1 VGIEPAFA
9 RNALSRPLPGID
21 LATFAATDLD
31 LTISG
36 LSRQFPAR
44 AMQDNSDIPDTDNAL
59 PAAPDEPLA
68 GPRPRGEHGKW
79 TAAIVISCLLH
90 AAVAAAF
97 LISHAGRSDSQDT
110 MESEGSDQ
118 TGDKVAGSALDKNP
132 AAVNVT
138 LVPNPQPAKPQ
149 PAKAARPA
157 PPTKPSRPE
166 QEVAAPVPKPAREQE
181 AQSSPEPAK
190 QSSVTPDILVAATPR
205 PDHQSVATP
214 NEVTKTETPAQPAP
228 QPEAI
233 EMPVAVPDQPP
244 IPQARPAPAAAP
256 VREADGRSGTA
267 DGQDRLAQAASKGK
281 QQNEAGTSAEDNYR
295 GDVFAKLGRVN
306 RTLPPS
312 LQLAARNNAVV
323 AFVVGRKGNI
333 DELRILESSGSEV
346 FDKAALGIVRK
357 AAPFPPMPSQAASP
371 SLEFEIGIG
380 PF

>member
-1 VGIEPAFA
+1 MEPAFA
-9 RNALSRPLPGID
+9 RETLCGPLLGID
-21 LATFAATDLD
+21 LATDLD
-31 LTISG
+31 LTISR
-36 LSRQFPAR
+36 LSRQLPAR
-44 AMQDNSDIPDTDNAL
+44 AMQDTSDIPDTDSAL
-59 PAAPDEPLA
+59 PAAPYEPLA
-68 GPRPRGEHGKW
+68 GPRPRGEYGKW
-79 TAAIVISCLLH
+79 TVTVAASCLIH
-90 AAVAAAF
+90 GAVAAA
-97 LISHAGRSDSQDT
+97 LLMSPAAKSNLQDPAQA
-110 MESEGSDQ
+110 EGSDRSG
-118 TGDKVAGSALDKNP
+118 TNVAGSALDKNP

-149 PAKAARPA
+149 PAKAARPV
-157 PPTKPSRPE
+157 PPTKPSQPK
-166 QEVAAPVPKPAREQE
+166 QEAQTPVPEPAREQI
-181 AQSSPEPAK
+181 AQSSPEPVK
-190 QSSVTPDILVAATPR
+190 QSVVTPDTLVAATPR
-205 PDHQSVATP
+205 SEHQSVP
-214 NEVTKTETPAQPAP
+214 PQNVTKTETPAQPTP
-228 QPEAI
+228 QPETI
-233 EMPVAVPDQPP
+233 EMPVSVPDQPP

-281 QQNEAGTSAEDNYR
+281 QQKEAGTSAEDSYR

-333 DELRILESSGSEV
+333 DELRILESSGSAV

-357 AAPFPPMPSQAASP
+357 AAPFPPMPPQAASP

>member
-1 VGIEPAFA
+1 MQEI
-9 RNALSRPLPGID
+9 SPLPDAGSD
-21 LATFAATDLD
+21 LAIAPAERLA
-31 LTISG
+31 
-36 LSRQFPAR
+36 PAR
-44 AMQDNSDIPDTDNAL
+44 PS
-59 PAAPDEPLA
+59 A
-68 GPRPRGEHGKW
+68 GSGKW
-79 TAAIVISCLLH
+79 TAAIAISCVLH

-97 LISHAGRSDSQDT
+97 LISHAGKSDSQDT

-138 LVPNPQPAKPQ
+138 LVPTPQPAKPEPAKPK
-149 PAKAARPA
+149 PAKAARPV
-157 PPTKPSRPE
+157 PPTKPAQPE
-166 QEVAAPVPKPAREQE
+166 QEAAKPVPEPTREQQ
-181 AQSSPEPAK
+181 AQSSPQPVK
-190 QSSVTPDILVAATPR
+190 QSVMIPDILVAATPR
-205 PDHQSVATP
+205 PDRQSVAAR
-214 NEVTKTETPAQPAP
+214 NAVTNTETPAP
-228 QPEAI
+228 QPETV
-233 EMPVAVPDQPP
+233 EMPVAFPDQPP

-256 VREADGRSGTA
+256 VRDADGRSGTA

-281 QQNEAGTSAEDNYR
+281 QQKDAGTSAEDSYR
-295 GDVFAKLGRVN
+295 GDVFAKLGSVN

-333 DELRILESSGSEV
+333 DELRILESSGSAV

-357 AAPFPPMPSQAASP
+357 AAPFPPMPPQAASP

>member
-1 VGIEPAFA
+1 MAG
-9 RNALSRPLPGID
+9 PLVDYGLLPFGAD
-21 LATFAATDLD
+21 DLD
-31 LTISG
+31 LTILRAS
-36 LSRQFPAR
+36 LQFSARDMQEISPLPDAGSDLAIAPAERLAPAR
-44 AMQDNSDIPDTDNAL
+44 PS
-59 PAAPDEPLA
+59 A
-68 GPRPRGEHGKW
+68 GSGKW
-79 TAAIVISCLLH
+79 TAAIAISCVLH

-97 LISHAGRSDSQDT
+97 LISHAGKSDSQDT
-110 MESEGSDQ
+110 MESQGSDQ

-132 AAVNVT
+132 QAVNVT
-138 LVPNPQPAKPQ
+138 LVPNPQPAKPK
-149 PAKAARPA
+149 PAKAARPV

-166 QEVAAPVPKPAREQE
+166 QEAVAPVPEPAPEQQ
-181 AQSSPEPAK
+181 AQSSSELIK
-190 QSSVTPDILVAATPR
+190 QSVVTPDILVAATPR
-205 PDHQSVATP
+205 PDRQSVAARNAIT
-214 NEVTKTETPAQPAP
+214 NTETPAQPAP
-228 QPEAI
+228 KHEAV

-256 VREADGRSGTA
+256 VREAGGRSGTA

-281 QQNEAGTSAEDNYR
+281 QQKEAGTSAEDSYR
-295 GDVFAKLGRVN
+295 GDVFAKLGSVN

-333 DELRILESSGSEV
+333 DELRILESSGSAV

-357 AAPFPPMPSQAASP
+357 AAPFPPMPPQAASP